1 MGALRQRREPGR
13 EEGPGG
19 LPCGTRGASAP
30 WPGVA
35 GPGRG
40 PEPGRARQARDAALV
55 ARGGSGLCCRTG
67 QEKGRRC
74 RQDRPRPG
82 GGAEGGLRK
91 GAGIGSLRGL
101 KRG

>member
-19 LPCGTRGASAP
+19 LPCGTREASAP

-35 GPGRG
+35 DPGRG
-40 PEPGRARQARDAALV
+40 PEPGRAGQASDAALV

-67 QEKGRRC
+67 LEKGRRC
-74 RQDRPRPG
+74 QPGPDPPRRRG
-82 GGAEGGLRK
+82 RGRAEEGV
-91 GAGIGSLRGL
+91 GIGS
-101 KRG
+101 